1 MNRNVEIKA
10 QLTESQFE
18 QARQAASQ
26 LASSAPQQLIQT
38 DTFFNCTHGRLK
50 LRQFGDGSGELIFYQ
65 RPDAGGAKTSDYL
78 RSPIENHEAL
88 RDVLA
93 GSLGIRGVVR
103 KKRILY
109 LVQQTRIHLDEVE
122 SLGKFLELEVV
133 LAATDSVFDGEQII
147 KQLLGQLGITSG
159 QLVAGAYMDLLNNR

>member
-1 MNRNVEIKA
+1 M
-10 QLTESQFE
+10 
-18 QARQAASQ
+18 
-26 LASSAPQQLIQT
+26 
-38 DTFFNCTHGRLK
+38 
-50 LRQFGDGSGELIFYQ
+50 
-65 RPDAGGAKTSDYL
+65 
-78 RSPIENHEAL
+78 
-88 RDVLA
+88 LA